1 MKKKYKLQV
10 RLLIGI
16 FLSVLFLC
24 SHHLEA
30 QTRFSE
36 SFNYASGTTLSN
48 TSWVNI
54 SGTPLITVADGNL
67 AYPNTIAT
75 NMGNKVALTSGG
87 QNVYKS
93 YTAIPLNNTD
103 GLAAYASMVVN
114 VSAAQL
120 GNYFFALGNSASA
133 HNARIYIQ
141 ANGSGYSFGIGKTAA
156 AADYETTVRPFGE
169 NVLLVLKYEA
179 YTGTNNDIIRLYV
192 NPPLS
197 VESPATAAI
206 SIAPAIADVTSLNH
220 AFLLQG
226 AVASSPTLEVDGI
239 NIGDTWSSVTSAI
252 FDYGDVPASY
262 EFSKDGVYM
271 PAAHARV
278 SGFYL
283 GITSP
288 DRELAPNS
296 VAPGGDNNGVNGDGV
311 EEDAINPVAAQ
322 IRKRVPYT
330 LNVSVTNTTGTKYLY
345 GWVDFNNNGK
355 FEVGEFATVSFSTT
369 GVSTQ
374 ALSWTG
380 LQTGEI
386 PDGVEKLYMRLR
398 LSDRVLNDFTTAAAG
413 GADLD
418 ERSIGFG
425 AISTSNVNDHG
436 TIPAGEVEDYQVDVV
451 NTFDYGDLPV
461 SFENDKDDNYLP
473 ALHAPLEGFSIGDL
487 LDVETVPASV
497 TAPDE
502 NNIAGDNVLD
512 LEDED
517 GITEFLSVSRGVAYS
532 ISVPVNIPAT
542 LTGTKYLYGWLD
554 LNGDGRFQLGEV
566 ATATTTLTGNSYMTL
581 TWSAAQTN
589 TITPGTTHIYAR
601 LRLSNLQLQDFTTA
615 ASGGATIDE
624 RSIGNG
630 ATATGN
636 SANNPI
642 VAFGEVED
650 YQLTVDKYDFGDV
663 PVSYEDNNA
672 GNSFPARQIASSSYR
687 IGQLVEDEYTANS
700 VLPGADNNGTNGDGE
715 EEDGVI
721 TLPSIT
727 KGAPFSF
734 TVPVTVAAAS
744 SVIAWIDFNND
755 GRFQASE
762 VAYTAV
768 TGTTSGY
775 QTGPIGTSSITF
787 WFRGAQ
793 TALIPPGTEH
803 LYVRIR
809 LTQTAGADNASTT
822 DIDERSIADGANTGI
837 YAIPRFGEV
846 EDYRFEVADEL
857 YDFGDAPES
866 YEMDKDGTAPANF
879 KPARNYPTNALHLGN
894 SFDLESGQ
902 ASVAPGADNNGTN
915 GDGIT
920 DDGLAPNRLFFR
932 SGAANSFV
940 VSVTNNT
947 GAVATLYGWIDLNN
961 NGRFEAGEVQT
972 VSVANGATSATLTF
986 SAAQIN
992 SIDAATHKLYM
1003 RLRLIQ
1009 PETGVT
1015 IADFTTAAQGGAVVD
1030 ERAIADGLI
1039 TGEYGAV
1046 SRGEVEDY
1054 QLTVIRD
1061 YGDVPV
1067 SYENGN
1073 PAYHTNAIVPELMIG
1088 ATVDYELAPNSVAS
1102 GADNNG
1108 LNGDGADEDGI
1119 SIPQTITDGSPFS
1132 VQVPINTTVAG
1143 TKYLYAWID
1152 LNGDGVFNGNEV
1164 ATASGSIAAGTT
1176 TYFTLTWNNINVD
1189 PSVLAEGKTY
1199 VRFRLSGAALTNSN
1213 SGNTTLIDT
1222 RSYGGSNAVGEIEDY
1237 QFDVGNQYDYGDAP
1251 VTYDMNKFG
1260 TDPVNYLPAR
1270 QSPSPLLRLGL
1281 EVETE
1286 STPNSVAP
1294 GADNNGANGDG
1305 LEEDGLSILMP
1316 VHRNT
1321 TYYARV
1327 SVMNNT
1333 GSNKILYGWI
1343 DFNNDGRFQASEV
1356 ATFTVPS
1363 NAVQQTVTLSW
1374 TAANTNLIP
1383 VGVDNVYM
1391 RLRISAGT
1399 LGDWTTA
1406 ASGGAVVDE
1415 RAIGDG
1421 LAGTAAATPY
1431 GVAQIGEIEDY
1442 RLPVASTYD
1451 YGDLPDSYDLS
1462 RNDVLAP
1469 ARQAISSGL
1478 YIGDN
1483 PADAEATKLTSTDAL
1498 GDDQDGID
1506 DEDGLDLEISPIY
1519 AGGGAGYVARVKV
1532 TNFTGAARTLYG
1544 WIDFNN
1550 DGRFQATEMASVSV
1564 PNNTNGGLVTLTW
1577 TNAQSV
1583 FDPSLTE
1590 LNMRLRISEGTLTD
1604 FTTGTPGALVDE
1616 RALADG
1622 LNTGEYAVTPIIFN
1636 GEVEDH
1642 KIPVTTDLDYGDVP
1656 ESYEYNNSGVFLPAR
1671 HLPNHVL
1678 RMGST
1683 VETEPAPNSVASGA
1697 DNNGTNGDGL
1707 EEDGVVSP
1715 LPTLISGSE
1724 YSVLVNV
1731 TNNLTT
1737 AATLHGWI
1745 DFDGNGRFTSDEYT
1759 SVLIPANSGGQTAK
1773 LYWYTTSYTGTTANA
1788 YMRIRLT
1795 SASLADNPSTADVDE
1810 RSIGDGLST
1819 GLNAAYPIN
1828 GEVEDYLI
1836 PVYLEGT
1843 QGEPQ
1848 SCDPEDDRL
1857 GLMDPIQALFH
1868 GTIAKT
1874 ANGNWLVWGANA
1886 HGNGTHQMTPAKL
1899 ESGFNGYNFLGNP
1912 LLTTGASI
1920 YGLDTT
1926 HQYYLLTSTGLYVW
1940 GTSGIVIPGVPIAM
1954 NQFSLPSGVS
1964 PADVQMI
1971 DAGRGVSIGSLMLLT
1986 KTGEVWVYS
1995 NVIGSDV
2002 QGDGS
2007 IVAASW
2013 HQVML
2018 DITTPLTGMK
2028 DVRTSGAAAIATD
2041 GNNFYTWG
2049 SNVFLGDG
2057 LQASNKSYA
2066 TQMVTPTGITLP
2078 IKQQSINHRNN
2089 TAYYLR
2095 DGAGK
2100 VFVLGAN
2107 EDGQLGLGNT
2117 SDIQN
2122 WLIITQMNEEPDAPG
2137 NQPDVTKPIKK
2148 VIWISANNHDSFA
2161 PLLNLIT
2168 EDYRAYSTGN
2178 NDGNKSGTVSPTTR
2192 YLPTAVTRESGSRM
2206 VEGKMIFVASG
2217 GHISILVKEGSDRY
2231 AYVGHTIEGS
2241 DGCGGCTNSPTEYT
2255 LIGPPSTGPLC
2266 GNIAFDYGDLDDRY
2280 NLGDGA
2286 SHEIKFSQ
2294 NDNPLKL
2301 GSIAADSEDWAQFT
2315 ITGSGNDAMGD
2326 DTDDQ
2331 GDDEDAFTGTLPVK
2345 TAGLSYTLEVPLTNN
2360 TGEIAYLYG
2369 FIDWNNNGR
2378 FDPYE
2383 AVVEEVP
2390 SSETLQTVEL
2400 TWSDDILI
2408 DCEEGEI
2415 VRSFVRL
2422 RLTTALLEDD
2432 TDTPEDERS
2441 FLAAPDGEVE
2451 DYYVDWE
2458 PDCSVCTIPGAGGTP
2473 DGYTVVGVSTHSELT
2488 SNWPSTV
2495 PNGWLAIESATK
2507 GFVIT
2512 RVQND
2517 TVITDPKPGMLIYDI
2532 DDDCVKL
2539 YRDGEWNCIERT
2551 CINVD

>member
-1 MKKKYKLQV
+1 MKNSYKSQV

-24 SHHLEA
+24 SQHLSA
-30 QTRFSE
+30 QTRLSE
-36 SFNYASGTTLSN
+36 SFNYAQGTTLSN
-48 TSWVNI
+48 TGWVTI
-54 SGTPLITVADGNL
+54 TGTPLITVVDGNL
-67 AYPNTIAT
+67 TYPNTIAA
-75 NMGNKVALTSGG
+75 NMGNKIALGPGG

-93 YTAIPLNNTD
+93 FISIPVNAD

-114 VSAAQL
+114 VSAAQT
-120 GNYFFALGNSASA
+120 GNYFFALGSTASA

-179 YTGTNNDIIRLYV
+179 FTGTSNDIIRLYV

-197 VESPATAAI
+197 VESPATAVI
-206 SIAPAIADVTSLNH
+206 SIAPAIADVASLNH
-220 AFLLQG
+220 AFLVQ
-226 AVASSPTLEVDGI
+226 AAAASGPTLEVDGI

-252 FDYGDVPASY
+252 FDYGDVPDSY

-271 PAAHARV
+271 PAAHMRI
-278 SGFYL
+278 SGLSL
-283 GITSP
+283 GSILP
-288 DRELAPNS
+288 NRELAPHS
-296 VAPGGDNNGVNGDGV
+296 VAPGEDNNGTNGDGA
-311 EEDAINPVAAQ
+311 EEDAIDPATVQ
-322 IRKRVPYT
+322 IRKGAAFVLDVP
-330 LNVSVTNTTGTKYLY
+330 VTNTSGTKYLY
-345 GWVDFNNNGK
+345 GWIDFNNDGK
-355 FEVGEFATVSFSTT
+355 FEAGEFVTASFSTAGT
-369 GVSTQ
+369 STQ
-374 ALSWTG
+374 TLTWTG
-380 LQTGEI
+380 LQTAEI

-398 LSDRVLNDFTTAAAG
+398 LSDRILNDFTTAAGG
-413 GADLD
+413 GADMD

-425 AISTSNVNDHG
+425 AISTTNVNDHG
-436 TIPAGEVEDYQVDVV
+436 TIPNGEVEDYQIEVV

-473 ALHAPLEGFSIGDL
+473 AVHAPLEGFSIGDL
-487 LDVETVPASV
+487 LDVETTPASV
-497 TAPDE
+497 TAPAE
-502 NNIAGDNVLD
+502 NNIAGDNAVG
-512 LEDED
+512 EADED
-517 GITEFLSVSRGVAYS
+517 GITEFVSVSRGVAYS

-566 ATATTTLTGNSYMTL
+566 ATATTTLTGNSYITL
-581 TWSAAQTN
+581 TWTAAQT
-589 TITPGTTHIYAR
+589 TSIALGTTHIYTR
-601 LRLSNLQLQDFTTA
+601 LRLSNLQLLDFTTA
-615 ASGGATIDE
+615 ASGGAIIDE
-624 RSIGNG
+624 RSVGNG

-636 SANNPI
+636 PANNPI

-650 YQLTVDKYDFGDV
+650 YQLPVDFYDFGDL
-663 PVSYEDNNA
+663 PVSYELNNA
-672 GNSFPARQIASSSYR
+672 SDSYPARQIANSSYT
-687 IGQLVEDEYTANS
+687 IGQLVEHESAPFS
-700 VLPGADNNGTNGDGE
+700 VLPGEDNNGTNGDGL
-715 EEDGVI
+715 EEDGLI
-721 TLPSIT
+721 TLPLIT
-727 KGAPFSF
+727 RGAPFNFS
-734 TVPVTVAAAS
+734 VPVTVAAGS
-744 SVIAWIDFNND
+744 SVIAWVDFNND
-755 GRFQASE
+755 GKFQANE

-768 TGTTSGY
+768 SGTGTGYQTVSTGTTAV
-775 QTGPIGTSSITF
+775 TF

-809 LTQTAGADNASTT
+809 LTQTAGADNAATT

-837 YAIPRFGEV
+837 YTLPRFGEV

-894 SFDLESGQ
+894 SFDLESGP

-920 DDGLAPNRLFFR
+920 DDGLASNQLFIK
-932 SGAANSFV
+932 SGALNSFV

-947 GAVATLYGWIDLNN
+947 GAAATLYGWIDLNN

-972 VSVANGATSATLTF
+972 VSVANGATSATLNFT
-986 SAAQIN
+986 AAQIN
-992 SIDAATHKLYM
+992 SIDAATQKLYM

-1030 ERAIADGLI
+1030 ERSIADGLI
-1039 TGEYGAV
+1039 TGEYGSV

-1061 YGDVPV
+1061 YGDVPS

-1073 PAYHTNAIVPELMIG
+1073 PAYHTNTIVPELMIG
-1088 ATVDYELAPNSVAS
+1088 ETVDYELAPNSVAP
-1102 GADNNG
+1102 GVDNNG
-1108 LNGDGADEDGI
+1108 LNGDGEDEDGI
-1119 SIPQTITDGSPFS
+1119 SVPQTITSGAPFS
-1132 VQVPINTTVAG
+1132 IVVPINTTVTG
-1143 TKYLYAWID
+1143 TKQLYGWID
-1152 LNGDGVFNGNEV
+1152 FNGDGFFNGNE
-1164 ATASGSIAAGTT
+1164 AALASGSVTAGTT
-1176 TYFTLTWNNINVD
+1176 GYFTLTWNNTEVS
-1189 PSVLAEGKTY
+1189 PAVLAEGKTY
-1199 VRFRLSGAALTNSN
+1199 VRLRLSGAALTNTN

-1237 QFDVGNQYDYGDAP
+1237 QFLVSDLYDYGDAP
-1251 VTYDMNKFG
+1251 ITYDMNKFG
-1260 TDPVNYLPAR
+1260 TDPEHYLPAR
-1270 QSPSPLLRLGL
+1270 QAPSPLLRLGEL
-1281 EVETE
+1281 VEAE
-1286 STPNSVAP
+1286 SAPNSVAD
-1294 GADNNGANGDG
+1294 GADNNGTNGDG
-1305 LEEDGLSILMP
+1305 AEEDAIALMP
-1316 VHRNT
+1316 VHRGT
-1321 TYYARV
+1321 IYYSRV

-1333 GSNKILYGWI
+1333 GSNKTLYGWI

-1356 ATFTVPS
+1356 ATVTVPS
-1363 NAVQQTVTLSW
+1363 NAEQQTVTLSW
-1374 TAANTNLIP
+1374 TAVNTNTIP
-1383 VGVDNVYM
+1383 VGVENVYM

-1399 LGDWTTA
+1399 LSDWTTA
-1406 ASGGAVVDE
+1406 ASFGAVVDE

-1442 RLPVASTYD
+1442 RLPVVTIYD
-1451 YGDLPDSYDLS
+1451 YGDLPDSYDTN
-1462 RNDVLAP
+1462 RNDIVAP

-1483 PADAEATKLTSTDAL
+1483 PADAEAAKLTSADAL

-1506 DEDGLDLEISPIY
+1506 DEDGLDLDISPIY
-1519 AGGGAGYVARVKV
+1519 AGGGAGYTARVKV

-1550 DGRFQATEMASVSV
+1550 DGRFQATEVATVSV
-1564 PNNTNGGLVTLTW
+1564 PNNTDGGLVTLTW
-1577 TNAQSV
+1577 SNPQSV
-1583 FDPSLTE
+1583 FDSALTE
-1590 LNMRLRISEGTLTD
+1590 LNIRLRISQGTLTD
-1604 FTTGTPGALVDE
+1604 FITGAPGALVDE

-1622 LNTGEYAVTPIIFN
+1622 LNTGEYAASPVIFN

-1642 KIPVTTDLDYGDVP
+1642 KIPVSTDLDYGDVP
-1656 ESYEYNNSGVFLPAR
+1656 ESYEYNNSGVILPAR
-1671 HLPNHVL
+1671 HLPNEAL
-1678 RMGST
+1678 LIGNT
-1683 VETEPAPNSVASGA
+1683 VDTEPGPQSVAPGA
-1697 DNNGTNGDGL
+1697 DNNGANGDGL
-1707 EEDGVVSP
+1707 DEDGVVFP

-1737 AATLHGWI
+1737 AATLHAWI
-1745 DFDGNGRFTSDEYT
+1745 DMDGNGRFTSDEYT
-1759 SVLIPANSGGQTAK
+1759 SVLLSANSGSQTAQ
-1773 LYWYTTSYTGTTANA
+1773 LYWYTTSYTGTAANT

-1795 SASLADNPSTADVDE
+1795 SAALADNPSTADVDE

-1819 GLNAAYPIN
+1819 GVNATYPIN
-1828 GEVEDYLI
+1828 GEVEDYSI
-1836 PVYLEGT
+1836 PVDLGAT

-1848 SCDPEDDRL
+1848 PCDAEDDRL

-1868 GTIAKT
+1868 ATIAKT
-1874 ANGNWLVWGANA
+1874 ANGDWLVFGANT
-1886 HGNGTHQMTPAKL
+1886 HGSGTHQMTPAKL
-1899 ESGFNGYNFLGNP
+1899 ESGFNGYNFQGNP
-1912 LLTTGASI
+1912 LMATGASI
-1920 YGLDTT
+1920 YGLDFT
-1926 HQYYLLTSTGLYVW
+1926 HQYCLLTTTGLYVW
-1940 GTSGIVIPGVPIAM
+1940 GTSGIVIPGVSNAM
-1954 NQFSLPSGVS
+1954 SQLPLPLGVS

-1986 KTGEVWVYS
+1986 KTGEIWVYS

-2007 IVAASW
+2007 IVAAGW

-2018 DITTPLTGMK
+2018 NVTTPLTGMK

-2041 GNNFYTWG
+2041 GNSFYTWG
-2049 SNVFLGDG
+2049 SDVFLGDG

-2095 DGAGK
+2095 DGEGK

-2117 SDIQN
+2117 SNTQN
-2122 WLIITQMNEEPDAPG
+2122 WLTITQMNEEPDAPG

-2148 VIWISANNHDSFA
+2148 VIWISANNHDSWA
-2161 PLLNLIT
+2161 PIFGLIT
-2168 EDYRAYSTGN
+2168 EEHRAYTTGN
-2178 NDGNKSGTVSPTTR
+2178 NDGVKSGTVGPTTR
-2192 YLPTAVTRESGSRM
+2192 YLPTAVTIGNGAQM
-2206 VEGKMIFVASG
+2206 MEGKMIYLEVG
-2217 GHISILVKEGSDRY
+2217 GHISILIKDRNDRY
-2231 AYVGHTIEGS
+2231 GYVGHTVEGS
-2241 DGCGGCTNSPTEYT
+2241 DGCGGCTNSPAEFNFS
-2255 LIGPPSTGPLC
+2255 GPPSTGPVC
-2266 GNIAFDYGDLDDRY
+2266 GNTAFDYGDLDDRY

-2326 DTDDQ
+2326 DDDEQ
-2331 GDDEDAFTGTLPVK
+2331 GDDEDAL
-2345 TAGLSYTLEVPLTNN
+2345 TAGSLPIKVPGVPYTLEIPLTNN
-2360 TGEIAYLYG
+2360 TGETAYLYG
-2369 FIDWNNNGR
+2369 FIDWNDNGR

-2390 SSETLQTVEL
+2390 SSETPQTITL
-2400 TWSDDILI
+2400 TWADDILI
-2408 DCEEGEI
+2408 DCQEGEV
-2415 VRSFVRL
+2415 VRGFVRL

-2432 TDTPEDERS
+2432 ADTPEDERS

-2451 DYYVDWE
+2451 DYYLDWE
-2458 PDCSVCTIPGAGGTP
+2458 PDCSVCTMPGAGGTP
-2473 DGYTVVGVSTHSELT
+2473 DGYTVVGVTTHTELT
-2488 SNWPSTV
+2488 SNWPATV

-2517 TVITDPKPGMLIYDI
+2517 AVITDPKSGMLIYDI
-2532 DDDCVKL
+2532 DADCVKL
-2539 YRDGEWNCIERT
+2539 FRDGEWNCIEQT
-2551 CINVD
+2551 CISVD